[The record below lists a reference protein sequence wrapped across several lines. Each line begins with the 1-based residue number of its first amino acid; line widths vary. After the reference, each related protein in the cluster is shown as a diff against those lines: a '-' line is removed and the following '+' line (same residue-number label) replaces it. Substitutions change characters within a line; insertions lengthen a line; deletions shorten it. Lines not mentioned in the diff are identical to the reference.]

1 MSHHKPYGAYMD
13 SGSEWL
19 GSIPKHWEV
28 KRLRHLASFA
38 NSNVDKKSHD
48 GEQDVRLCNYTDVY
62 YNESIHPGLDFMP
75 ATASKGQAEA
85 FGLRAGDVIITKD
98 SEDPRDIG
106 IPAFVPETIPGVV
119 CGYHLTLIRANL
131 PQAAQF
137 IFRAIQSHPSK
148 GYFHIGAPGITRFGL
163 GQDVIGDLP
172 VALPPLP
179 ELARITDWI
188 QSETARIDALIEKK
202 TLFIGLLKL
211 KRQSL
216 ITNAV
221 IKGIDFP
228 EKLRDSRVE
237 WIGAIPD
244 HWTVMRMG
252 NIYRETNR
260 TGDPTLPVLSI
271 SIHDGISDDEL
282 AQEDRDRRVSHI
294 EDREKYKRV
303 VPGDLAYNM
312 MRAWQGGFGAVM
324 VDGLVS
330 PAYVV
335 AEPTCEIRSD
345 FVELLLRTPMAIEE
359 MRRFSRGIADFR
371 MRLYWDD
378 FKNIRVC
385 LPPVEEQ
392 NRILEFIAKASSR
405 IDLLAER
412 TQESI
417 TLLKERRTALITAA
431 VTGQIDLREDIA

>member
-1 MSHHKPYGAYMD
+1 MSHYNPYPAYRD
-13 SGSEWL
+13 SGVEWIGL
-19 GSIPKHWEV
+19 IPTHWSVLSIKTISDIANGATPESGNSAYWDGGIAWFTPADIDNEIVKFLAEPLRRITDAGLASCAAKLTPAGSVVLSTRAPIGSI
-28 KRLRHLASFA
+28 
-38 NSNVDKKSHD
+38 
-48 GEQDVRLCNYTDVY
+48 
-62 YNESIHPGLDFMP
+62 
-75 ATASKGQAEA
+75 
-85 FGLRAGDVIITKD
+85 
-98 SEDPRDIG
+98 
-106 IPAFVPETIPGVV
+106 
-119 CGYHLTLIRANL
+119 
-131 PQAAQF
+131 
-137 IFRAIQSHPSK
+137 
-148 GYFHIGAPGITRFGL
+148 GITAIPSATNQGCRSLIPMPG
-163 GQDVIGDLP
+163 
-172 VALPPLP
+172 LPPLLLASVLLAARKDLALRSNGTTFQ
-179 ELARITDWI
+179 ELSSESLRSTRIPLPPVAERARITDWI

-202 TLFIGLLKL
+202 TLFIDLLKL

-221 IKGIDFP
+221 IKGIDSLV
-228 EKLRDSRVE
+228 ELRDSGVE
-237 WIGAIPD
+237 WIGAIPC
-244 HWTVMRMG
+244 HWSVMRMG
-252 NIYRETNR
+252 NIYREANR
-260 TGDPTLPVLSI
+260 PGDPTLPVLSI

-335 AEPTCEIRSD
+335 AEPTREIRSD
-345 FVELLLRTPMAIEE
+345 FIELLLRTAMAIEE

-385 LPPVEEQ
+385 LPPIAEQ
-392 NRILEFIAKASSR
+392 SRILEFIAKASSR
-405 IDLLAER
+405 IDLLAEK

>member
-1 MSHHKPYGAYMD
+1 M
-13 SGSEWL
+13 
-19 GSIPKHWEV
+19 
-28 KRLRHLASFA
+28 
-38 NSNVDKKSHD
+38 
-48 GEQDVRLCNYTDVY
+48 T
-62 YNESIHPGLDFMP
+62 
-75 ATASKGQAEA
+75 
-85 FGLRAGDVIITKD
+85 
-98 SEDPRDIG
+98 
-106 IPAFVPETIPGVV
+106 
-119 CGYHLTLIRANL
+119 
-131 PQAAQF
+131 
-137 IFRAIQSHPSK
+137 
-148 GYFHIGAPGITRFGL
+148 
-163 GQDVIGDLP
+163 
-172 VALPPLP
+172 
-179 ELARITDWI
+179 
-188 QSETARIDALIEKK
+188 RIDALIDKK
-202 TLFIGLLKL
+202 TLFIDLLKL

-221 IKGIDFP
+221 IQGIDSP
-228 EKLRDSRVE
+228 VKLRDSGVE
-237 WIGAIPD
+237 WIGAIPG
-244 HWTVMRMG
+244 HWSVMRMG
-252 NIYRETNR
+252 NIYREANR

-345 FVELLLRTPMAIEE
+345 FIELLLRTSMAIEE

-385 LPPVEEQ
+385 LPPIEEQ

-405 IDLLAER
+405 IDLLTER

>member
-1 MSHHKPYGAYMD
+1 MSHYKPYGAYKD

-48 GEQDVRLCNYTDVY
+48 GEQEVRICNYTDVY
-62 YNESIHPGLDFMP
+62 YNESIHPDLDFMS
-75 ATASKGQAEA
+75 ATATQAQAEA

-106 IPAFVPETIPGVV
+106 IPTFVPDTIPGVV
-119 CGYHLTLIRANL
+119 CGYHLTLIRANQ

-137 IFRAIQSHPSK
+137 LFRAIQSHPSK
-148 GYFHIGAPGITRFGL
+148 GYFYVGAPGITRFGL

-172 VALPPLP
+172 VALPSLP
-179 ELARITDWI
+179 ELARIIDWI
-188 QSETARIDALIEKK
+188 QSETARIDSLIKKK
-202 TLFIGLLKL
+202 TIFIDLLKL

-221 IKGIDFP
+221 IKGIDSLV
-228 EKLRDSRVE
+228 KLRDSGVE
-237 WIGAIPD
+237 WIGAIPC
-244 HWTVMRMG
+244 HWSVMRMG
-252 NIYRETNR
+252 NIYREANR

-335 AEPTCEIRSD
+335 AEPTREIRSD
-345 FVELLLRTPMAIEE
+345 FIELLLRTSMAIEE

-385 LPPVEEQ
+385 LPPIEEQ
-392 NRILEFIAKASSR
+392 NHILEFIANASSR
-405 IDLLAER
+405 IDLLVGK

>member
-1 MSHHKPYGAYMD
+1 MTRS
-13 SGSEWL
+13 
-19 GSIPKHWEV
+19 
-28 KRLRHLASFA
+28 
-38 NSNVDKKSHD
+38 
-48 GEQDVRLCNYTDVY
+48 
-62 YNESIHPGLDFMP
+62 
-75 ATASKGQAEA
+75 ATATPAQAEA

-106 IPAFVPETIPGVV
+106 IPTFVPDTIPGVV
-119 CGYHLTLIRANL
+119 CGYHLTLIRANQ

-137 IFRAIQSHPSK
+137 LFRAIQSHPSK
-148 GYFHIGAPGITRFGL
+148 GYFYVGAPGITRFGL

-172 VALPPLP
+172 VALPSLP
-179 ELARITDWI
+179 ELARIIDWI
-188 QSETARIDALIEKK
+188 QSETARIDSLIKKK
-202 TLFIGLLKL
+202 TIFIDLLKL

-221 IKGIDFP
+221 IKGIDSLV
-228 EKLRDSRVE
+228 KLRDSGVE
-237 WIGAIPD
+237 WIGAIPC
-244 HWTVMRMG
+244 HWSVMRMG
-252 NIYRETNR
+252 NIYREANR

-335 AEPTCEIRSD
+335 AEPTREIRSD
-345 FVELLLRTPMAIEE
+345 FIELLLRTSMAIEE

-385 LPPVEEQ
+385 LPPIEEQ
-392 NRILEFIAKASSR
+392 NHILEFIANASSR
-405 IDLLAER
+405 IDLLVGK

>member
-1 MSHHKPYGAYMD
+1 MSHYKPYPAYRE
-13 SGSEWL
+13 SGVECL
-19 GSIPKHWEV
+19 GSVPKHWTT
-28 KRLRHLASFA
+28 LRFA
-38 NSNVDKKSHD
+38 NIGPLMKGNGGTKEDDAECGTPCVRYGDLYTTYDFLIHEIKKFIRP
-48 GEQDVRLCNYTDVY
+48 EVEANYTPIKFGDLLLAASGETFEEIGKSAV
-62 YNESIHPGLDFMP
+62 NLDRNN
-75 ATASKGQAEA
+75 ACCG
-85 FGLRAGDVIITKD
+85 GDVIIL
-98 SEDPRDIG
+98 R
-106 IPAFVPETIPGVV
+106 PE
-119 CGYHLTLIRANL
+119 
-131 PQAAQF
+131 
-137 IFRAIQSHPSK
+137 RAIDPVYLAYAAGSISAQAQKSIMGK
-148 GYFHIGAPGITRFGL
+148 GFTVIHVYGNELRDLVIAAPPEEEQKLIGATIER
-163 GQDVIGDLP
+163 
-172 VALPPLP
+172 
-179 ELARITDWI
+179 E
-188 QSETARIDALIEKK
+188 SARIDALIEKK
-202 TLFIGLLKL
+202 TLFIDLLKL

-221 IKGIDFP
+221 IKGIDSTV
-228 EKLRDSRVE
+228 KLRDSGVE

-244 HWTVMRMG
+244 HWSVMRMG
-252 NIYRETNR
+252 NIYREADR

-282 AQEDRDRRVSHI
+282 AQEDRDRRVSQI

-345 FVELLLRTPMAIEE
+345 FVELLLRTSMAIEE

-385 LPPVEEQ
+385 LPPIEEQ
-392 NRILEFIAKASSR
+392 NRILEFIANASSR
-405 IDLLAER
+405 IDLLAEK